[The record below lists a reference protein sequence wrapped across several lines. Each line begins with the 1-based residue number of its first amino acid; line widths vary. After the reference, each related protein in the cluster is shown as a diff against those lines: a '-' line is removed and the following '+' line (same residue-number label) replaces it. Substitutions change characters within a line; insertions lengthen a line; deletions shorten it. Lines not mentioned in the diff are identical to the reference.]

1 MNIKKMSIFFLAAL
15 VSATTF
21 LSCNVKEDNG
31 GGSDKEPEK
40 PTLTEIK
47 FKAELPDAPAGF
59 KTTWSAGDEIVVYSV
74 KGNFTSKETMKA
86 TDVTSDGK
94 TATFVS
100 SGKLLKEAEYFYGML
115 KDCGIKGFKLKQYWS
130 TDNMDRCRDAVPSVT
145 VAGCDINDMTLKFRN
160 IFALLQVTVTNPD
173 TKYVRV
179 SGNNGEVINKNA
191 FIAFTDY
198 TLSDNPSPDFEST
211 VSIRKYVNGAGTYY
225 IGLRPDLLLNSG
237 YTIVACD
244 ASDNVIGRVASY
256 ETLET
261 EPGKVYNAG
270 EIEAPRELSPVFD
283 ESKIALSL
291 AAISDVHIE
300 GSSDAYANKFTSALN
315 QLKVKAAESDANGI
329 DGVMVVGDL
338 IQRAE
343 ITMAQNFKALY
354 EDVFKPTEVPMI
366 YTIGNHDMNP
376 KYDWTP
382 STVAQSVAMSNTFGE
397 EYFKTDIDNTMRNN
411 YEARHCVIGGYH
423 ILAVTPNGDQPI
435 TYSPNVITWLDQQ
448 LEAITKTDPN
458 RYVIVLTHPMI
469 YNTIYGSLL
478 GEEGGIWTST
488 LPNYWAT
495 RVLTGVLE
503 KYPQVVTFH
512 GHLHF
517 PINDPRSLWQ
527 GKWTAL
533 GCGSTRYMAIEPA
546 GWEGISSTPTV
557 MNDANNFSQGYLVQF
572 DVNGNMRIVKM
583 DFFNNGT
590 IGEPYVMQYPDA
602 AGANLA
608 KYNNVTRKAA
618 NQAPTMSTIEAKDV
632 KDTDAASVTF
642 AAGKDDEFVHHYIVT
657 LSKAGNVV
665 ATKKI
670 LADFY
675 LHPNT
680 SEMKSSWTYGFGAL
694 ESGQYTVSVV
704 AVDSWD
710 AESAPVT
717 ATFNCGDVTPSEK
730 IDKWVDDA
738 AGSQAISASGTPTG
752 GDGWLTYADG
762 KVSWTAN
769 TTGHPRTSTLTFEN
783 GSSFKLTQIAPAD
796 FKGGW
801 KFTSKIFAGAGASA
815 KAADPG
821 VMSVTFVDP
830 LKPATL
836 KDVDGV
842 EHTNNIGLK
851 GLFFDTILDAC
862 VDINYEAETA
872 RIGFFLDARDGS
884 GQAVNGKY
892 AAYIPGIATRTDKA
906 WASPWQYAETELGD
920 PDYVWFWFTISED
933 FNTIMYTNRTEKT
946 PVEFQTLTQYSN
958 KTMNQICAIS
968 VVLSDTNV
976 FNHSTVSTTGNKGIG
991 VYTNVFQCNP
1001 KGNVG
1006 EFFTRK

>member
-115 KDCGIKGFKLKQYWS
+115 KDCGVKGFKLKQYWS

-145 VAGCDINDMTLKFRN
+145 VAGCDKNDMTLKFQN
-160 IFALLQVTVTNPD
+160 MFSLLSVTVTNPD

-191 FIAFTDY
+191 FIAFADY

-211 VSIRKYVNGAGTYY
+211 VSIRKYVNGAGTYH

-244 ASDNVIGRVASY
+244 ASDNVIGRIASY

-261 EPGKVYNAG
+261 QPGKVYNAG

-300 GSSDAYANKFTSALN
+300 GSSDAYANKFTAALN
-315 QLKVKAAESDANGI
+315 QLKAKAAENDANGI
-329 DGVMVVGDL
+329 DGVLVAGDL
-338 IQRAE
+338 IQKAE
-343 ITMAQNFKALY
+343 VTMAQNFKALY
-354 EDVFKPTEVPMI
+354 EEVFNPTDVPMI
-366 YTIGNHDMNP
+366 YTVGNHDMNP

-382 STVAQSVAMSNTFGE
+382 STVAQSVAMANTFGDD
-397 EYFKTDIDNTMRNN
+397 YFKTDIDNTMRNN

-448 LEAITKTDPN
+448 LDAITKTDPN

-478 GEEGGIWTST
+478 GEDGGVWTST

-503 KYPQVVTFH
+503 KYPQVVSFH

-608 KYNNVTRKAA
+608 KYNNVTRKAT
-618 NQAPTMSTIEAKDV
+618 NQAPTMSTIDVKDV
-632 KDTDAASVTF
+632 KEAETASVTF

-675 LHPNT
+675 LHPKT
-680 SEMKSSWTYGFGAL
+680 SEMKSSWTVDFGTL
-694 ESGQYTVSVV
+694 SESGQYTVTVV

-710 AESAPVT
+710 AESAPVS

-730 IDKWVDDA
+730 VELWKDDKSGSRELSGPVADNGKT
-738 AGSQAISASGTPTG
+738 AGVG
-752 GDGWLTYADG
+752 GWLSYKDG
-762 KVSWTAN
+762 VASWTEN
-769 TTGHPRTSTLTFEN
+769 TTGAPRTATLELSN
-783 GSSFKLTQIAPAD
+783 GSKITVNQVEAKDLAGNYTFYNYSFNASGVSNTTAVNHAGRQYETTVEFKAVNNPETINGHIHNLDLIGLYLDFVVPASFEIVNETPTLYTYMSLDYQKVSNGSEIACITELTNSTTY
-796 FKGGW
+796 KTGY
-801 KFTSKIFAGAGASA
+801 FA
-815 KAADPG
+815 
-821 VMSVTFVDP
+821 P
-830 LKPATL
+830 LKF
-836 KDVDGV
+836 GV
-842 EHTNNIGLK
+842 GDCNYAWIGWGLDDLLGTPKFGIGTSSQRLVSAGMYCCGFSFVVK
-851 GLFFDTILDAC
+851 G
-862 VDINYEAETA
+862 Y
-872 RIGFFLDARDGS
+872 
-884 GQAVNGKY
+884 AVGKY
-892 AAYIPGIATRTDKA
+892 A
-906 WASPWQYAETELGD
+906 
-920 PDYVWFWFTISED
+920 TIYQ
-933 FNTIMYTNRTEKT
+933 FNYNNSWTYNGT
-946 PVEFQTLTQYSN
+946 
-958 KTMNQICAIS
+958 
-968 VVLSDTNV
+968 
-976 FNHSTVSTTGNKGIG
+976 KGG
-991 VYTNVFQCNP
+991 GYFA
-1001 KGNVG
+1001 K
-1006 EFFTRK
+1006 K

>member
-115 KDCGIKGFKLKQYWS
+115 KDCGVKGFKLKQYWS

-145 VAGCDINDMTLKFRN
+145 VAGCDKNDMTLKFQN
-160 IFALLQVTVTNPD
+160 MFSLLSVTVTNPD

-191 FIAFTDY
+191 FIAFADY

-211 VSIRKYVNGAGTYY
+211 VSIRKYVNGAGTYH

-244 ASDNVIGRVASY
+244 ASDNVIGRIASY

-261 EPGKVYNAG
+261 QPGKVYNAG

-300 GSSDAYANKFTSALN
+300 GSSDAYANKFTAALN
-315 QLKVKAAESDANGI
+315 QLKAKAAENDANGI
-329 DGVMVVGDL
+329 DGVLVAGDL
-338 IQRAE
+338 IQKAE
-343 ITMAQNFKALY
+343 VTMAQNFKALY
-354 EDVFKPTEVPMI
+354 EEVFNPTDVPMI
-366 YTIGNHDMNP
+366 YTVGNHDMNP

-382 STVAQSVAMSNTFGE
+382 STVAQSVAMANTFGDD
-397 EYFKTDIDNTMRNN
+397 YFKTDIDNTMRNN

-448 LEAITKTDPN
+448 LDAITKTDPN

-478 GEEGGIWTST
+478 GEDGGVWTST

-503 KYPQVVTFH
+503 KYPQVVSFH

-618 NQAPTMSTIEAKDV
+618 NQAPTMSTIDVKDV
-632 KDTDAASVTF
+632 KEAETASVTF

-675 LHPNT
+675 LHPKT
-680 SEMKSSWTYGFGAL
+680 SEMKSSWTVDFGTL
-694 ESGQYTVSVV
+694 SESGQYTVTVV

-710 AESAPVT
+710 AESAPVS

-730 IDKWVDDA
+730 VELWENDKSGSRELSGPVADNGKT
-738 AGSQAISASGTPTG
+738 AGVG
-752 GDGWLTYADG
+752 GWLSYKDG
-762 KVSWTAN
+762 VASWTEN
-769 TTGHPRTSTLTFEN
+769 TTGAPRTATLELSN
-783 GSSFKLTQIAPAD
+783 GSKITVNQVEAKDLAGNYTFYNYSFKATGVSNTKIVNNDKRQHETTVEFKAVENPEILNGHVHNLDLVGLYLDFAVPASLEIVDGTPVIYTYMSLDYQKVSNGSEVACITELTNTTGYG
-796 FKGGW
+796 KGY
-801 KFTSKIFAGAGASA
+801 FA
-815 KAADPG
+815 
-821 VMSVTFVDP
+821 P
-830 LKPATL
+830 LKFG
-836 KDVDGV
+836 VDGCNHAWIGWGV
-842 EHTNNIGLK
+842 DDIFGSPKFGLGTGTQRLVSEGMYCCGFSFVTKGYKEGGYTTIYQFNYNNKWTYNGTNGGGYFAK
-851 GLFFDTILDAC
+851 
-862 VDINYEAETA
+862 
-872 RIGFFLDARDGS
+872 
-884 GQAVNGKY
+884 K
-892 AAYIPGIATRTDKA
+892 
-906 WASPWQYAETELGD
+906 
-920 PDYVWFWFTISED
+920 
-933 FNTIMYTNRTEKT
+933 
-946 PVEFQTLTQYSN
+946 
-958 KTMNQICAIS
+958 
-968 VVLSDTNV
+968 
-976 FNHSTVSTTGNKGIG
+976 
-991 VYTNVFQCNP
+991 
-1001 KGNVG
+1001 
-1006 EFFTRK
+1006 

>member
-115 KDCGIKGFKLKQYWS
+115 KDCGVKGFKLKQYWS

-145 VAGCDINDMTLKFRN
+145 VAGCDKNDMTLKFQN
-160 IFALLQVTVTNPD
+160 MFSLLSVTVTNPD

-191 FIAFTDY
+191 FIAFADY

-211 VSIRKYVNGAGTYY
+211 VSIRKYVNGAGTYH

-244 ASDNVIGRVASY
+244 ASDNVIGRIASY

-261 EPGKVYNAG
+261 QPGKVYNAG

-382 STVAQSVAMSNTFGE
+382 STVAQSVAMANTFGD

-448 LEAITKTDPN
+448 LETITKTDPN

-478 GEEGGIWTST
+478 GEDGGVWTST

-503 KYPQVVTFH
+503 KYPQVVSFH

-546 GWEGISSTPTV
+546 GWEGISNTPTV

-572 DVNGNMRIVKM
+572 DVNGNMRVVKM

-632 KDTDAASVTF
+632 KDNEAASVTF
-642 AAGKDDEFVHHYIVT
+642 AAGKDDEFVHHYVIT
-657 LSKAGNVV
+657 LSKGGNVV

-680 SEMKSSWTYGFGAL
+680 SEMKSSWTVDFGTL
-694 ESGQYTVSVV
+694 SESGQYTVTVV

-730 IDKWVDDA
+730 VELWKDDKSGSRELSGPVADNGKT
-738 AGSQAISASGTPTG
+738 AGVG
-752 GDGWLTYADG
+752 GWLSYKDG
-762 KVSWTAN
+762 VASWTEN
-769 TTGHPRTSTLTFEN
+769 TTGAPRTATLELSN
-783 GSSFKLTQIAPAD
+783 GSKITVNQVEAKDLAGNYTFYNYSFKATGVSNTKIVNNDKRQHETTVEFKAVENPEILNGHVHNLDLVGLYLDFAVPASLEIVDGTPVIYTYMSLDYQKVSNGSEVACITELTNTTGYG
-796 FKGGW
+796 KGY
-801 KFTSKIFAGAGASA
+801 FA
-815 KAADPG
+815 
-821 VMSVTFVDP
+821 P
-830 LKPATL
+830 LKFG
-836 KDVDGV
+836 VDGCNHAWIGWGV
-842 EHTNNIGLK
+842 DDIFGSPKFGLGTGAQRLVSEGMYCCGFSFVTKGYKEGGYTTIYQFNYNNKWTYNGTNGGGYFAK
-851 GLFFDTILDAC
+851 
-862 VDINYEAETA
+862 
-872 RIGFFLDARDGS
+872 
-884 GQAVNGKY
+884 K
-892 AAYIPGIATRTDKA
+892 
-906 WASPWQYAETELGD
+906 
-920 PDYVWFWFTISED
+920 
-933 FNTIMYTNRTEKT
+933 
-946 PVEFQTLTQYSN
+946 
-958 KTMNQICAIS
+958 
-968 VVLSDTNV
+968 
-976 FNHSTVSTTGNKGIG
+976 
-991 VYTNVFQCNP
+991 
-1001 KGNVG
+1001 
-1006 EFFTRK
+1006 

>member
-1 MNIKKMSIFFLAAL
+1 MSIFFLAAL
-15 VSATTF
+15 VSAATI
-21 LSCNVKEDNG
+21 LSCNIKEDNG
-31 GGSDKEPEK
+31 NSGKDPEK
-40 PTLTEIK
+40 PAATEIK
-47 FKAELPDAPAGF
+47 LKAELPDAPAGF

-115 KDCGIKGFKLKQYWS
+115 KDCGVKGFKLKQYWS

-145 VAGCDINDMTLKFRN
+145 VAGCDKNDMTLKFRN
-160 IFALLQVTVTNPD
+160 MFSLLSVTVTNPD

-179 SGNNGEVINKNA
+179 SGNNGEVVNKNA
-191 FIAFTDY
+191 FIAFADY

-211 VSIRKYVNGAGTYY
+211 VSIRKYVNGAGTYH
-225 IGLRPDLLLNSG
+225 IGLRPDLLLKSG

-244 ASDNVIGRVASY
+244 ASDNVIGRIASY

-261 EPGKVYNAG
+261 QPGKVYNAG

-382 STVAQSVAMSNTFGE
+382 STVAQSVAMANTFGD

-448 LEAITKTDPN
+448 LDAITKTDPN

-478 GEEGGIWTST
+478 GEDGGVWTST

-503 KYPQVVTFH
+503 KYPQVVSFH

-618 NQAPTMSTIEAKDV
+618 NQAPTMSTIDVKDV
-632 KDTDAASVTF
+632 KEAETASVTF

-657 LSKAGNVV
+657 LSKAGTVV

-675 LHPNT
+675 LHPKT
-680 SEMKSSWTYGFGAL
+680 SEMKSSWTVDFGTL
-694 ESGQYTVSVV
+694 SESGQYTVTVV

-710 AESAPVT
+710 AESAPVS

-730 IDKWVDDA
+730 VELWENDKSGSRELSGPVADNGKT
-738 AGSQAISASGTPTG
+738 AGVG
-752 GDGWLTYADG
+752 GWLSYKDG
-762 KVSWTAN
+762 VASWTEN
-769 TTGHPRTSTLTFEN
+769 TTGAPRTATLELSN
-783 GSSFKLTQIAPAD
+783 GSKITVNQVEAKDLAGNYTFYNYSFKTTGVSNTKIVNQNGRQHETAVEFKTVASPETINGHVHNLDLVGLYLDFAVPASFEIVNGTPVLYTYMSLDYQKVSNGTEVACITQLTNTVTY
-796 FKGGW
+796 G
-801 KFTSKIFAGAGASA
+801 SHNFA
-815 KAADPG
+815 
-821 VMSVTFVDP
+821 P
-830 LKPATL
+830 LKFGVNDCNYAWIGWGL
-836 KDVDGV
+836 YDVFG
-842 EHTNNIGLK
+842 TPKFGL
-851 GLFFDTILDAC
+851 GTGDQRLVSTGMYC
-862 VDINYEAETA
+862 C
-872 RIGFFLDARDGS
+872 GFSFVVRGY
-884 GQAVNGKY
+884 AVGKY
-892 AAYIPGIATRTDKA
+892 A
-906 WASPWQYAETELGD
+906 
-920 PDYVWFWFTISED
+920 TIYQ
-933 FNTIMYTNRTEKT
+933 FNYNNSWTYNGT
-946 PVEFQTLTQYSN
+946 
-958 KTMNQICAIS
+958 
-968 VVLSDTNV
+968 
-976 FNHSTVSTTGNKGIG
+976 KGG
-991 VYTNVFQCNP
+991 GYFA
-1001 KGNVG
+1001 K
-1006 EFFTRK
+1006 K

>member
-115 KDCGIKGFKLKQYWS
+115 KDCGVKGFKLKQYWS

-145 VAGCDINDMTLKFRN
+145 VAGCDKNDMTLKFQN
-160 IFALLQVTVTNPD
+160 MFSLLSVTVTNPD

-191 FIAFTDY
+191 FIAFADY

-211 VSIRKYVNGAGTYY
+211 VSIRKYVNGAGTYH

-244 ASDNVIGRVASY
+244 ASDNVIGRIASY

-261 EPGKVYNAG
+261 QPGKVYNAG

-300 GSSDAYANKFTSALN
+300 GSSDAYANKFTAALN
-315 QLKVKAAESDANGI
+315 QLKAKAAENDANGI
-329 DGVMVVGDL
+329 DGVLVAGDL
-338 IQRAE
+338 IQKAE
-343 ITMAQNFKALY
+343 VTMAQNFKALY
-354 EDVFKPTEVPMI
+354 EEVFNPTDVPMI
-366 YTIGNHDMNP
+366 YTVGNHDMNP

-382 STVAQSVAMSNTFGE
+382 STVAQSVAMANTFGDD
-397 EYFKTDIDNTMRNN
+397 YFKTDIDNTMRNN

-448 LEAITKTDPN
+448 LDAITKTDPN

-478 GEEGGIWTST
+478 GEDGGVWTST

-503 KYPQVVTFH
+503 KYPQVVSFH

-618 NQAPTMSTIEAKDV
+618 NQAPTMSTIDVKDV
-632 KDTDAASVTF
+632 KEAETASVTF

-675 LHPNT
+675 LHPKT
-680 SEMKSSWTYGFGAL
+680 SEMKSSWTVDFGTL
-694 ESGQYTVSVV
+694 SESGQYTVTVV

-710 AESAPVT
+710 AESAPVS

-730 IDKWVDDA
+730 VELWENDKSGSRELSGPVADNGKT
-738 AGSQAISASGTPTG
+738 AGVG
-752 GDGWLTYADG
+752 GWLSYKDG
-762 KVSWTAN
+762 VASWTEN
-769 TTGHPRTSTLTFEN
+769 TTGAPRTATLELSN
-783 GSSFKLTQIAPAD
+783 GSKITVNQVEAKDLAGNYTFYNYSFKSTGVSNTTIVNQNGRQHETAVEFKTVASPETINGHVHNLDLVGLYLDFAVPASFEIVNGTPVLYTYMSLDYQKVSNGTEVACITQLTNTVTY
-796 FKGGW
+796 G
-801 KFTSKIFAGAGASA
+801 SNNFA
-815 KAADPG
+815 
-821 VMSVTFVDP
+821 P
-830 LKPATL
+830 LKFGVNDCNYAWIGWGL
-836 KDVDGV
+836 YDVFG
-842 EHTNNIGLK
+842 TPKFGL
-851 GLFFDTILDAC
+851 GTGDQRLVSTGMYC
-862 VDINYEAETA
+862 C
-872 RIGFFLDARDGS
+872 GFSFVVRGY
-884 GQAVNGKY
+884 AVGKY
-892 AAYIPGIATRTDKA
+892 A
-906 WASPWQYAETELGD
+906 
-920 PDYVWFWFTISED
+920 TIYQ
-933 FNTIMYTNRTEKT
+933 FNYNNSWTYNGT
-946 PVEFQTLTQYSN
+946 
-958 KTMNQICAIS
+958 
-968 VVLSDTNV
+968 
-976 FNHSTVSTTGNKGIG
+976 KGG
-991 VYTNVFQCNP
+991 GYFA
-1001 KGNVG
+1001 K
-1006 EFFTRK
+1006 K